1 MSIIDFSNELNI
13 LSDKIIGSAIE
24 VHKIMGPGLLES
36 VYEECLCHELDLN
49 GIKFERQIYL
59 PVEYKGITMSKGFRP
74 DIIVEGSIIVE
85 VKAVSDLLQVHEVQ
99 LLNYLKLYGI
109 KLGLLVNF
117 SVPVLKNG
125 IKRLVNGI

>member
-1 MSIIDFSNELNI
+1 MSIIDFSDELNI
-13 LSDKIIGSAIE
+13 LSDKIIGAAIE

-36 VYEECLCHELDLN
+36 VYEECLCHELNLM

-74 DIIVEGSIIVE
+74 DIVVEGSIIVE
-85 VKAVSDLLQVHEVQ
+85 VKAVVELLPIHEVQ
-99 LLNYLKLYGI
+99 LLNYLKLYGY
-109 KLGLLVNF
+109 KLGLLMNF
-117 SVPVLKNG
+117 NVLTLKNG